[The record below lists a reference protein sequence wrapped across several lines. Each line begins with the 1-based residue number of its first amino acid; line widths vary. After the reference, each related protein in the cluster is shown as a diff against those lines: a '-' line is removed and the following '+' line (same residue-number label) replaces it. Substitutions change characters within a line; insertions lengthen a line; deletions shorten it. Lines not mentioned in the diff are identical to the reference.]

1 MNEDLDYKNK
11 FGISLRNILD
21 VLNSEQM
28 IGKKEIQ
35 TALNTDKSIDTLL
48 KKLEDISLIEK
59 KKSGTKI
66 LYTVT
71 SKVETTVEPKV
82 TQTKKTK
89 KSNKTK
95 EISDSVSPVLE
106 EPVLE
111 EPVLEEPVLEEPVLE
126 EPVLEIQ
133 EELTVHE
140 PVTSIVSP
148 VIEET
153 IQPRK
158 AIKAK
163 PSRTKTPAE
172 INKINQQTEIV
183 SKEHQITSLVEVTE
197 KKQSRGPKTEEVD
210 DSALSTLKKEMESK
224 LGKEVTAV
232 LHKRNDRVVKARKK
246 TASEIYEDQQKI
258 SGDVN
263 DLDMDNPYRFVLN
276 FFTTTINGENATP
289 YFRRRDEYVV
299 KSIYNKFKSLCEI
312 ADPYVVDQQN
322 LPFYRVLT
330 INMKDRVVK
339 MYHIDMNRVVR
350 GVYTLFKLNSFDDMF
365 ITFKN

>member
-95 EISDSVSPVLE
+95 EISDSVS
-106 EPVLE
+106 
-111 EPVLEEPVLEEPVLE
+111 PVLEEPVLE